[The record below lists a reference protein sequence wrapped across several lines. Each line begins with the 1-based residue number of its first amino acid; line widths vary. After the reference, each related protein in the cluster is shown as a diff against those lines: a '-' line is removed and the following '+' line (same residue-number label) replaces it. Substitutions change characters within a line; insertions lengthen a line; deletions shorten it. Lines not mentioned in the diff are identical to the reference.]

1 MIECCGIFLP
11 DYETHLLPYL
21 DSAPTVDGKGTYQLH
36 KLKLALGYVK
46 QRRLAVDAGAHVGL
60 FSRILAMEFERVEA
74 FEPVPAHRECFMCNI
89 TANNVTLHAFALGAI
104 KGQVSL
110 TIAQGNSGST
120 HIATMGGGEVTADMA
135 TLDSFGFTDLD
146 FLKIDCEGYEENV
159 LKGAIATL
167 KRCRPV
173 VLVEQKPNNGRRYGP
188 TDYGA
193 LKVLERL
200 GGKTVASKAGDYV
213 VVL

>member
-1 MIECCGIFLP
+1 MIESGGIFLP
-11 DYETHLLPYL
+11 DGEAHLLPYL
-21 DSAPTVDGKGTYQLH
+21 ADAPRVDGKATYQLH
-36 KLKLALGYVK
+36 KLKLALGYVPR
-46 QRRLAVDAGAHVGL
+46 RRLAVDVGAHVGL
-60 FSRILAMEFERVEA
+60 WSRVLAMEFERVEA
-74 FEPVPAHRECFMCNI
+74 FEPVPAHRECFTCNV

-110 TIAQGNSGST
+110 VIAQGNSGST
-120 HIATMGGGEVTADMA
+120 HVATMGGGEVTADMA

-159 LKGAIATL
+159 LKGGIETL

-173 VLVEQKPNNGRRYGP
+173 LIVEQKPNNGRRYGR
-188 TDYGA
+188 TDYDA
-193 LKVLERL
+193 LKLLDRL